1 MIEAIWP
8 QYANLANSIPASQG
22 ATSKDFLSF
31 FLFWYVASPLLV
43 LSSVAE
49 QSQAHADPLLLYS
62 PFQVG
67 LVVQRE
73 GDSRPNR
80 CCR

>member
-8 QYANLANSIPASQG
+8 QYANLANTIPASQG

-31 FLFWYVASPLLV
+31 FLFWCVARPRLV
-43 LSSVAE
+43 LSSFAE
-49 QSQAHADPLLLYS
+49 QSQAHADALLLHP

-67 LVVQRE
+67 LAVQRK
-73 GDSRPNR
+73 GDSCPSRGR
-80 CCR
+80 R